1 MLKAGWDKHTITFK
15 ASETPEVFCFSPSP
29 SSLVSSFVLFLF
41 LYPVPSP
48 PVSLD
53 IHASFWVHPCS
64 ASFLHSLFRLSFPV
78 FCSRVELIPFAY
90 GKKPNNLRLV
100 TWITVLLGFP
110 PHGRKKKNGRG
121 MTLYQDKGTRMNLSQ
136 AFCQYFFHRIRSMLT
151 SSASSFQRRP
161 DGNRVAPTWAKG
173 REEERSSS
181 CQKLK

>member
-29 SSLVSSFVLFLF
+29 SSLISSFVLFLF

-110 PHGRKKKNGRG
+110 PHGRKKKMGEGWLCTRTRG
-121 MTLYQDKGTRMNLSQ
+121 PGWTCLRPFVSI
-136 AFCQYFFHRIRSMLT
+136 FFTGSD
-151 SSASSFQRRP
+151 Q
-161 DGNRVAPTWAKG
+161 
-173 REEERSSS
+173 
-181 CQKLK
+181 C